1 MARQPQSSPIGN
13 SKFITFAGF
22 EKMNT
27 KVSRQNLPETQ
38 VAWAENLQPIAPN
51 DWVAVPAPNSPITT
65 VSGKTCAAEFQIN
78 MNAIDYVMFFATD
91 GSLTAVN
98 ANSGAQT
105 AVAPAGTFSNT
116 PDLTVFSSNRVL
128 ILDQTS
134 GYATWDGTLFVK
146 QGGLS
151 PNIHIT
157 GAGSG
162 YTSAPAVSFTGGAG
176 GNAGG
181 ATATATISGG
191 FVTGITLTNPGTG
204 NVAGSAITVVLT
216 GGGFSVAA
224 TATVVV
230 WPAITGTTLT
240 VGFGRVWYG
249 SQFGRVLGFTGTGAT
264 TGQTWDDVLAA
275 DAAGTTTISDPDLSH
290 GIFGLR
296 FLNNFLFIFGDT
308 SIKQIGSVTV
318 QSSITLFTIL
328 TLASDIGTTFI
339 YTILSYNRL
348 VLFANKNGVY
358 GIFGASVQKIS
369 LDLDGIFTNADFS
382 LQMSSS
388 LHDLH
393 VFNQS
398 GSPGGSI
405 HCYMLLIKYFDPRLG
420 FARSIICTY
429 QNDRWF
435 VVSVGNNVLFICG
448 NALASTEQFETF
460 VSSGSDVTQILEN
473 AAAAVPILLI
483 TSLSFHGN
491 PVMAKDVLRTGIAV
505 TEQSSQQITVS
516 VDTEYTVNTY
526 TFFLSQPMVW
536 LNSFGQVIVWQN
548 NALQNVV
555 FQTGGF
561 FVLDQDTEGYGK
573 FIGNTVKGTV
583 QGFSLNMIV
592 NEYVDADPWGKIP

>member
-1 MARQPQSSPIGN
+1 
-13 SKFITFAGF
+13 
-22 EKMNT
+22 
-27 KVSRQNLPETQ
+27 
-38 VAWAENLQPIAPN
+38 
-51 DWVAVPAPNSPITT
+51 
-65 VSGKTCAAEFQIN
+65 
-78 MNAIDYVMFFATD
+78 
-91 GSLTAVN
+91 
-98 ANSGAQT
+98 
-105 AVAPAGTFSNT
+105 
-116 PDLTVFSSNRVL
+116 
-128 ILDQTS
+128 
-134 GYATWDGTLFVK
+134 
-146 QGGLS
+146 
-151 PNIHIT
+151 
-157 GAGSG
+157 
-162 YTSAPAVSFTGGAG
+162 
-176 GNAGG
+176 
-181 ATATATISGG
+181 
-191 FVTGITLTNPGTG
+191 
-204 NVAGSAITVVLT
+204 VAGSAITVVLT

-382 LQMSSS
+382 LQMSAS

-405 HCYMLLIKYFDPRLG
+405 HCYMFLIKYFDPRLG

-435 VVSVGNNVLFICG
+435 VISVGNNVLFICG

-505 TEQSSQQITVS
+505 TEQSAQQLTVT
-516 VDTEYTVNTY
+516 VDTEYTVNAY

-536 LNSFGQVIVWQN
+536 LNAFGQVIVWQN